1 MEPPDSVDARLR
13 QLGSATEGIRA
24 RPDFTDLVMQAIQSE
39 PVWTVE
45 LLRSSRRLL
54 PIAALAAVLSLA
66 WSKLSTDS
74 ANEVLVASDQIV
86 EIEW

>member
-1 MEPPDSVDARLR
+1 
-13 QLGSATEGIRA
+13 
-24 RPDFTDLVMQAIQSE
+24 MQAIQSE